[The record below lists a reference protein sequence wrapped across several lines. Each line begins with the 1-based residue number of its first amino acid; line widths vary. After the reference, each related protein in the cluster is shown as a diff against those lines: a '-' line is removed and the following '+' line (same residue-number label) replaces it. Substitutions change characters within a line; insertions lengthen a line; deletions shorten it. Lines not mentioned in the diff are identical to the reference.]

1 MHYSEVMSH
10 PKMFVEG
17 RVREFLVVGEFLALL
32 KHDVPHYRKP
42 PY

>member
-17 RVREFLVVGEFLALL
+17 RVRELFGGGGVFSSLET
-32 KHDVPHYRKP
+32 
-42 PY
+42 